1 MIDLAALWGLLCC
14 TDCGRF
20 RSTSQIG
27 GRSTGRACAELAEPE
42 YTAPAEN
49 ELEVGAFR
57 PAGNASADDA
67 DTKPEESEL
76 DAGSDHNRFA
86 RSADEADVVDAMPDE
101 SELDA
106 GAVALVDEASG
117 ADVADELELLEDILQ
132 KRVKKPND
140 DHQVNGDLVRSVQ
153 VKTRT
158 RVSLP
163 CGNMCVCT

>member
-1 MIDLAALWGLLCC
+1 MNS
-14 TDCGRF
+14 
-20 RSTSQIG
+20 RSVHSD
-27 GRSTGRACAELAEPE
+27 
-42 YTAPAEN
+42 
-49 ELEVGAFR
+49 
-57 PAGNASADDA
+57 DDA

-76 DAGSDHNRFA
+76 EAGSDHNRFA

-163 CGNMCVCT
+163 CENMCVCT